1 MIKEEAQ
8 RGETFCSS
16 MASQYS
22 WKAHTLGQEQADSS
36 KSLFN
41 SEIPRF

>member
-8 RGETFCSS
+8 RAEAFCSNV
-16 MASQYS
+16 ASQYS
-22 WKAHTLGQEQADSS
+22 WEVYTLGQEQADSS

-41 SEIPRF
+41 SEIPWF